1 MAKKI
6 KKEIE
11 KTEKIEKTEIEVVKS
26 ESLEVLQEKAKKEI
40 EPILKEINR
49 TSDDKI
55 KEKLQQKIKE
65 ILISYSQ
72 NVYVDNSEI
81 LKVETQSIADQN
93 IELQKNL
100 TYVGFVYYF
109 WSASTMNF
117 KIIGLYNLHP
127 IFELLNTK
135 EMYYLDKPTMITND
149 FPIYWIQKGIPFTI
163 ETRIRTQLLELNEEI
178 FKKGYNADLIRAMSK
193 SSHFLNVYG
202 KEKWTVRF
210 ISFILVI
217 IMCCC
222 LIEYI
227 ILQNYWSNG

>member
-6 KKEIE
+6 KKEVE
-11 KTEKIEKTEIEVVKS
+11 KEVEKEVDL
-26 ESLEVLQEKAKKEI
+26 ESLQNQAKKEI

-49 TSDDKI
+49 TSDDSI

-72 NVYVDNSEI
+72 NVYVDNSKI

-149 FPIYWIQKGIPFTI
+149 LPIYWIQKGIPFTI
-163 ETRIRTQLLELNEEI
+163 ETRIRKQLLELNEEI
-178 FKKGYNADLIRAMSK
+178 FKNGYNADLIRAMSK

-202 KEKWTVRF
+202 KEKWTVKF

-217 IMCCC
+217 ILSCC
-222 LIEYI
+222 LMEYI
-227 ILQNYWSNG
+227 ILQNVWSKG